1 EGPESWAV
9 SQNAE
14 GEKKKIAIRVF
25 RGGNPKGIPD
35 EDRTEKKEIGLLAG
49 EMGKHSAKT
58 VSGSSTSNNKR
69 TETSTA
75 CFRFHLRCVA
85 DTLQSTSNGATTKSP
100 EASPS
105 HQVSQIGQ

>member
-1 EGPESWAV
+1 M
-9 SQNAE
+9 
-14 GEKKKIAIRVF
+14 
-25 RGGNPKGIPD
+25 GNHPPN
-35 EDRTEKKEIGLLAG
+35 
-49 EMGKHSAKT
+49 T
-58 VSGSSTSNNKR
+58 VSASSTSNNKR

-105 HQVSQIGQ
+105 HQVSQIGQELDHWANSPTARLLTPAVGATALPIRAASATVEERRGRSDTGGH